1 MKKLSWLVAALSIA
15 MLVSAKE
22 SQAQASVYGEGTA
35 NYLNNG
41 PYTDFLSG
49 GVAGV
54 LINLTEAWH
63 ERIIIS
69 ADVQGNFVLSG
80 TEPTGYSNNETYDA
94 ITLGP
99 RFSLTPHFF
108 KLAPYVQ
115 FNAGFGRYH
124 DPNVHSATDNVFG
137 VQGGVT
143 RRLTSRFDGVLDYSY
158 SRFGYNA
165 NYYSPQTFSIG
176 ALYHFSRR

>member
-1 MKKLSWLVAALSIA
+1 VKKLSSFVVALAVLVLGS
-15 MLVSAKE
+15 VTH
-22 SQAQASVYGEGTA
+22 SQAQASVYGEATA

-41 PYTDFLSG
+41 PHTDFLSG

-54 LINLTEAWH
+54 LVNLALVWH
-63 ERIIIS
+63 DRLTIA

-80 TEPTGYSNNETYDA
+80 TEPMGYADRETYNA
-94 ITLGP
+94 ITVGP
-99 RFSLTPHFF
+99 RLSLTPHFF

-115 FNAGFGRYH
+115 LNAGFARYH
-124 DPNVHSATDNVFG
+124 DPITHSVTDNVFG
-137 VQGGVT
+137 AQAGVS

-165 NYYSPQTFSIG
+165 NYYSPQTFSVG
-176 ALYHFSRR
+176 AVYHFSKR